1 MKRLVLQCGLI
12 GGKSLNKFVQH
23 LRWQLSLKLSQQ
35 HSQQLSQYISKQLGF
50 SLLEL
55 MAVILIIAIVAMMTM
70 PLLQDQIAAREID
83 TIARRFITHA
93 HFARQQA
100 IYLGQ
105 PVRLAP
111 SSGEDWDSGW
121 AVKSSCIGKPAVA
134 GCIEKPWFSQA
145 SIDPIYFKG
154 GGKQFIDPNSGKRG
168 ILFNAAGAARTAQGG
183 FVANRLILGHDRAPN
198 LERQMILGSGGRWRI
213 CDPATDAK
221 RCH

>member
-1 MKRLVLQCGLI
+1 MKRLVLHPELT
-12 GGKSLNKFVQH
+12 GGKSLSKLIQH
-23 LRWQLSLKLSQQ
+23 LRQQ
-35 HSQQLSQYISKQLGF
+35 SGF

-55 MAVILIIAIVAMMTM
+55 MAVVLIITIVAMMTM
-70 PLLQDQIAAREID
+70 PLLQEQIAARQID
-83 TIARRFITHA
+83 TIARRFIAHA

-105 PVRLAP
+105 AVRLGP

-121 AVKSSCIGKPAVA
+121 VVKSGCISKSASA
-134 GCIEKPWFSQA
+134 GCIEKPWFAQA
-145 SIDPIYFKG
+145 SIEPIYFKG
-154 GGKQFIDPNSGKRG
+154 GGKQFIDPHSGKKG
-168 ILFNAAGAARTAQGG
+168 ILFNAAGAAKTAQGG
-183 FVANRLILGHDRAPN
+183 FVANRLILGHDRAPA